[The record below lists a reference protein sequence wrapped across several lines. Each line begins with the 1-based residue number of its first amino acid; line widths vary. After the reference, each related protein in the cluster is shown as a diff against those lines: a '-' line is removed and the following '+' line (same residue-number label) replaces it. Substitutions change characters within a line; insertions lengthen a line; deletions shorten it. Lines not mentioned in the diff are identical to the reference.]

1 MSKPKRSLAEIRNT
15 MASIADE
22 KKNHVEWVNYEVIV
36 TDSDTTED
44 EAEVS
49 KNRELPDDEERYV
62 CKILPFLFSLFNSSD
77 HTPIMNDSPPPT
89 PKKLHLIDR

>member
-49 KNRELPDDEERYV
+49 KNRELPDDEEGYV
-62 CKILPFLFSLFNSSD
+62 YKILSFFF
-77 HTPIMNDSPPPT
+77 IQF
-89 PKKLHLIDR
+89 I